1 MSNNISLN
9 KNTVE
14 KTLPKLGIEIE
25 KYLKLFKKVMILPK
39 KSKDKKEIIDAI
51 ETTKKL
57 IKKLKK
63 GDTSVFKDEF
73 IIE

>member
-14 KTLPKLGIEIE
+14 KTLPMLGIEIE
-25 KYLKLFKKVMILPK
+25 KYLKLLKKVMILPK

-51 ETTKKL
+51 ETTEKL